1 MGGELVA
8 TQTDGGKEE
17 KERSLMATGLAV
29 FFALVVLY
37 GAVAAWLGKF
47 SITMPIIFV
56 ILGALARSR
65 GLVTVEG
72 AEMLIEMTLAL
83 LLFADASTLA
93 FRQVR
98 DDPGPPGRLLL
109 LAMPLVV
116 VLGGLAAYGLFPGEG
131 AGFALLVAA
140 ILAPTDAALG
150 LPIFNN
156 PRVPVRIRR
165 ALNVESGLNDGIA
178 TPLVALFTAVAV
190 AEEGHATSGW
200 LLSALGEI
208 GIGLGVGV
216 AIGLLG
222 GWLFATAVDRGWT
235 SATGEQIGNLAL
247 ALCAFWA
254 AKSPGGNS
262 FVAAFVGGISFGHAT
277 RERLHVATEFTETAG
292 TLLSLFVWAVFGANM
307 VPPLLQSFNPL
318 GLLYALLSLT
328 IIRMIPVA
336 ISLMGTRLRPD
347 TTVMMGWFGPRGLAS
362 VVCLLIAYES
372 FHEAGLSADLL
383 VQTVGW
389 TILLSAVLHGI
400 SAVPLANWYARR
412 LKTADPSTPEL
423 VEVPEL
429 GVRRWNS
436 SGWLKISRHKD
447 HGPA

>member
-1 MGGELVA
+1 MMEMAGEGV
-8 TQTDGGKEE
+8 
-17 KERSLMATGLAV
+17 AV

-37 GAVAAWLGKF
+37 GAVAAWLGRF
-47 SITMPIIFV
+47 SITMPVVFV
-56 ILGALARSR
+56 LIGALFGPS
-65 GLVTVEG
+65 GLVTTAS
-72 AEMLIEMTLAL
+72 AELLIEMTLAL

-98 DDPGPPGRLLL
+98 DDPGPPARLLL
-109 LAMPLVV
+109 IAMPLVV

-131 AGFALLVAA
+131 PGFALLVAA

-150 LPIFNN
+150 VPIMNN
-156 PRVPVRIRR
+156 PRIPVRIRR

-178 TPLVALFTAVAV
+178 TPLVALFTAMAV
-190 AEEGHATSGW
+190 AEEGHAAGGW

-208 GIGLGVGV
+208 GIGLGAGV

-222 GWLFATAVDRGWT
+222 GWLFATAVNRGWT

-254 AKSPGGNS
+254 AKALGGNG
-262 FVAAFVGGISFGHAT
+262 FVAAFVGGLSFGHAT

-292 TLLSLFVWAVFGANM
+292 TLLSLFVWVVFGANM
-307 VPPLLQSFNPL
+307 VPPLVQSFNPL

-328 IIRMIPVA
+328 LIRMIPVA
-336 ISLMGTRLRPD
+336 ISLVGTHLRPD
-347 TTVMMGWFGPRGLAS
+347 TTLIVGWFGPRGLAS
-362 VVCLLIAYES
+362 VVFLLIAFES
-372 FHEAGLSADLL
+372 FHEAGLSASLL
-383 VQTVGW
+383 AQTVGW
-389 TILLSAVLHGI
+389 TILLSVVLHGI

-412 LKTADPSTPEL
+412 LETADPSTPEL

-429 GVRRWNS
+429 GVRRWDPLA
-436 SGWLKISRHKD
+436 WLKHHRP
-447 HGPA
+447 GAEETPL

>member
-1 MGGELVA
+1 MP
-8 TQTDGGKEE
+8 
-17 KERSLMATGLAV
+17 TGLAV

-56 ILGALARSR
+56 LVGALFGPSHLITTAS
-65 GLVTVEG
+65 
-72 AEMLIEMTLAL
+72 AELLIELTLAL
-83 LLFADASTLA
+83 LLFADATTLA

-98 DDPGPPGRLLL
+98 DDPGPPARLLL
-109 LAMPLVV
+109 IAMPLVV
-116 VLGGLAAYGLFPGEG
+116 VLGGLAAYGLFAGQV
-131 AGFALLVAA
+131 AGFALLLAA

-150 LPIFNN
+150 MPILNN
-156 PRVPVRIRR
+156 PRMPVRIRR

-178 TPLVALFTAVAV
+178 TPLVALFTAMAV
-190 AEEGHATSGW
+190 AEESHAAGGW
-200 LLSALGEI
+200 LWSALGEI
-208 GIGLGVGV
+208 GIGLGVG
-216 AIGLLG
+216 AAAGLLG
-222 GWLFATAVDRGWT
+222 GWLFARAVSRGWT

-254 AKSPGGNS
+254 AKALGGNG

-292 TLLSLFVWAVFGANM
+292 TLLSLFVWVVFGANL
-307 VPPLLQSFNPL
+307 VPPLLQSFEPL

-336 ISLMGTRLRPD
+336 ISMVGTGLRPD
-347 TTVMMGWFGPRGLAS
+347 TALIMGWFGPRGLAS
-362 VVCLLIAYES
+362 VVFLLIAFEA
-372 FHEAGLSADLL
+372 FHEAGLGADLL
-383 VQTVGW
+383 MQAGAW
-389 TILLSAVLHGI
+389 TILLSVVLHGI

-412 LKTADPSTPEL
+412 LETAEPAAPEL

-429 GVRRWNS
+429 GVRRWDPLT
-436 SGWLKISRHKD
+436 WLKHHHPGAKEA
-447 HGPA
+447 PL